1 MGFCLFFDVLDVAV
15 VASGRVV
22 TEYGQLDVGHDPVEC
37 VGHEHAGMVLL
48 HDDGGPSSVRV
59 LEQPDV
65 VLCVVERVLCV
76 DGTHVMEL
84 AVREQLPAFLGEGFL
99 LFLHLDR
106 EMIGLLLVV
115 HHHLE
120 QDDVAGVGRRRVG
133 VVLDGR
139 HLGGWL
145 HLWATRRIEK

>member
-1 MGFCLFFDVLDVAV
+1 MGLCLFFDVLHVAV
-15 VASGRVV
+15 VASGRLVA
-22 TEYGQLDVGHDPVEC
+22 EDRQLDVRHDPVEC

-48 HDDGGPSSVRV
+48 HDDSRPSSVRV
-59 LEQPDV
+59 FEQSDV

-76 DGTHVMEL
+76 DGTYVMEL
-84 AVREQLPAFLGEGFL
+84 AVSEQLPAFLGEGFF

-106 EMIGLLLVV
+106 EVVGFLFVV

-120 QDDVAGVGRRRVG
+120 QNDVAGVGRRRVG

-145 HLWATRRIEK
+145 HLWGTRKNEK